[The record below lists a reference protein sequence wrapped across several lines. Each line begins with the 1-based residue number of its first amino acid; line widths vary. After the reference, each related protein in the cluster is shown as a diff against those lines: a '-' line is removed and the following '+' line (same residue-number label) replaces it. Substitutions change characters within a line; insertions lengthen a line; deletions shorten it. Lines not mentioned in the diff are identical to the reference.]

1 MATFH
6 YIARD
11 AQGAENR
18 GKLEAGSRKQALAQL
33 RARQLTPSRLDES
46 AAAAAAATTAEQS
59 GGFSFG
65 PFGAAGGKKR
75 FGREHALPF
84 LRALMGLVTSGIQ
97 VADGVKLLAKR
108 LSDPALRALA
118 AALWDQLSQGRSLSQ
133 AMAAN
138 GAVFDDATVNLVQAG
153 EATGRLGGVL
163 ERLVLDLEERG
174 EIRSR
179 LVAAMAYPALILA
192 MAVVVILIFLFFL
205 LPRIEALL
213 ASLQGNLPFAT
224 RLLIGLAHF
233 LVSYYG
239 LFFVLVV
246 ATGITIFWAWR
257 RKPAGRLISDGWLLK
272 VTGVGSFILANDIL
286 RLTQAFSLLL
296 ENGITTLPALAMT
309 ERTIQNQV
317 FRAAFAEARGKIA
330 EGAGISTALG
340 GTGFFPPLVIDVISV
355 GESTGNI
362 VPSLKEV
369 ARDFRKRI
377 DKQVGVFVSFVSIG
391 ALMLSAGFVALV
403 AFGIISAVFQISSS
417 LKAG

>member
-1 MATFH
+1 MPTFH

-11 AQGAENR
+11 AQGAETR
-18 GKLEAGSRKQALAQL
+18 GKLEAATRKHALTQL
-33 RARQLTPSRLDES
+33 RARQLTPSRLDEGGVAPVES
-46 AAAAAAATTAEQS
+46 S
-59 GGFSFG
+59 GGFSLG
-65 PFGAAGGKKR
+65 TIGGTGAKKQ
-75 FGREHALPF
+75 FGRAHALPF

-108 LSDPALRALA
+108 LSDPALRAIA

-133 AMAAN
+133 AMTAL
-138 GAVFDDATVNLVQAG
+138 GPVFDEPTVNLVQAG

-163 ERLVLDLEERG
+163 ERIVADMEERA

-179 LVAAMAYPALILA
+179 LLGAMAYPAVILG
-192 MAVVVILIFLFFL
+192 MAVIVILIFLFFL
-205 LPRIEALL
+205 LPRIETLL
-213 ASLQGNLPFAT
+213 ASLQGNLPLAT
-224 RLLIGLAHF
+224 RLLIGFANF
-233 LVSYYG
+233 LVGYG
-239 LFFVLVV
+239 WFFALVG
-246 ATGITIFWAWR
+246 ATGASIFWAWR
-257 RKPAGRLISDGWLLK
+257 RKPEGRLTSDRWVLK
-272 VTGVGSFILANDIL
+272 VTGIGSFVVANDIL

-309 ERTIQNQV
+309 ERTIQNRV

-377 DKQVGVFVSFVSIG
+377 SNQVGVFVNVVSIG
-391 ALMLSAGFVALV
+391 ALLAAAAFVALV
-403 AFGIISAVFQISSS
+403 AFGIISAVFQISAS

>member
-1 MATFH
+1 MPIFH

-11 AQGAENR
+11 AQGAESR

-33 RARQLTPSRLDES
+33 RARQLTPSLLDEGAG
-46 AAAAAAATTAEQS
+46 AAVGPT
-59 GGFSFG
+59 GGFSLSTVVG
-65 PFGAAGGKKR
+65 GGAKKH
-75 FGREHALPF
+75 FGREHTLPF
-84 LRALMGLVTSGIQ
+84 LRALMGLVTAGIQ
-97 VADGVKLLAKR
+97 VADGVKLLSKR

-118 AALWDQLSQGRSLSQ
+118 ASLWDQLSQGRSLSQ
-133 AMAAN
+133 AMAAH
-138 GAVFDDATVNLVQAG
+138 GAVFDEAMVNLVEAG

-163 ERLVLDLEERG
+163 ERLVQDLEERA

-179 LVAAMAYPALILA
+179 LIGAMAYPAVILG
-192 MAVVVILIFLFFL
+192 MAVIVILIFLFFL
-205 LPRIEALL
+205 LPRIETLL
-213 ASLQGNLPFAT
+213 ASLQGNLPLAT
-224 RLLIGLAHF
+224 RLLIGLANF
-233 LVSYYG
+233 LVGYG
-239 LFFVLVV
+239 WFFALVGAV
-246 ATGITIFWAWR
+246 GASIFWSWR
-257 RKPAGRLISDGWLLK
+257 RKPAGRLASDGWLLK
-272 VTGVGSFILANDIL
+272 VTGVGTFIIANDIL

-309 ERTIQNQV
+309 ERTIQNRV

-369 ARDFRKRI
+369 ARDHRKRI
-377 DKQVGVFVSFVSIG
+377 SNQVGVFVNVISVG
-391 ALMLSAGFVALV
+391 ALLVAAAFVALV
-403 AFGIISAVFQISSS
+403 AFGIISAVFQISAS

>member
-1 MATFH
+1 MPIFH

-11 AQGAENR
+11 AKGAEAR
-18 GKLEAGSRKQALAQL
+18 GKLEAASRKQALAQL
-33 RARQLTPSRLDES
+33 RARQLTPSRLDEGG
-46 AAAAAAATTAEQS
+46 AAPADTA
-59 GGFSFG
+59 GGFSLGAIGG
-65 PFGAAGGKKR
+65 PGGRKQ
-75 FGREHALPF
+75 FGRAHALPF

-108 LSDPALRALA
+108 LSDPALRGIA

-133 AMAAN
+133 AMTAL
-138 GAVFDDATVNLVQAG
+138 GPVFDEPTINLVQAG

-163 ERLVLDLEERG
+163 ERIVADMEERA

-179 LVAAMAYPALILA
+179 LLSAMAYPAVILV
-192 MAVVVILIFLFFL
+192 MAVIVILIFLFFL
-205 LPRIEALL
+205 LPRIESLL
-213 ASLQGNLPFAT
+213 ASLQGNLPLAT
-224 RLLIGLAHF
+224 KLLIGFANF
-233 LVSYYG
+233 LVGYG
-239 LFFVLVV
+239 WFFALVG
-246 ATGITIFWAWR
+246 ATGASIFWAWR
-257 RKPAGRLISDGWLLK
+257 RKPEGRLISDRWLLK
-272 VTGVGSFILANDIL
+272 VTGIGSFVVANDIL

-309 ERTIQNQV
+309 ERTIQNRV

-377 DKQVGVFVSFVSIG
+377 SNQVGVFVNVVSIG
-391 ALMLSAGFVALV
+391 ALLAAAGFVALV
-403 AFGIISAVFQISSS
+403 AFGIISAVFQISAS

>member
-1 MATFH
+1 MPIFH

-11 AQGAENR
+11 AQGAESR

-33 RARQLTPSRLDES
+33 RARQLTPSLLDEGAG
-46 AAAAAAATTAEQS
+46 AAVGPT
-59 GGFSFG
+59 GGFSLSTVVG
-65 PFGAAGGKKR
+65 GGAKKH
-75 FGREHALPF
+75 FGREHTLPF
-84 LRALMGLVTSGIQ
+84 LRALMGLVTAGIQ
-97 VADGVKLLAKR
+97 VADGVKLLSKR

-118 AALWDQLSQGRSLSQ
+118 ASLWDQLSQGRSLSQ
-133 AMAAN
+133 AMAAH
-138 GAVFDDATVNLVQAG
+138 GAVFDEAMVNLVEAG

-163 ERLVLDLEERG
+163 ERLVQDLEERA

-179 LVAAMAYPALILA
+179 LIGAMAYPAVILG
-192 MAVVVILIFLFFL
+192 MAVIVILIFLFFL
-205 LPRIEALL
+205 LPRIETLL
-213 ASLQGNLPFAT
+213 ASLQGNLPLAT
-224 RLLIGLAHF
+224 RLLIGLANF
-233 LVSYYG
+233 LVGYG
-239 LFFVLVV
+239 WFFALVGAV
-246 ATGITIFWAWR
+246 GASIFWSWR
-257 RKPAGRLISDGWLLK
+257 RKPAGRLASDGWLLK
-272 VTGVGSFILANDIL
+272 VTGVGTFIVANDIL

-309 ERTIQNQV
+309 ERTIQNRV

-369 ARDFRKRI
+369 ARDHRKRI
-377 DKQVGVFVSFVSIG
+377 SNQVGVFVNVISVG
-391 ALMLSAGFVALV
+391 ALLVAAAFVALV
-403 AFGIISAVFQISSS
+403 AFGIISAVFQISAS